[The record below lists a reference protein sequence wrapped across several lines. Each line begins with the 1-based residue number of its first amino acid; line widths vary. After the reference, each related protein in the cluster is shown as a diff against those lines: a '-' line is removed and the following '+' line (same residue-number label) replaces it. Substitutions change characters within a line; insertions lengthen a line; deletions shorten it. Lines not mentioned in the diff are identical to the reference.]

1 MCVCLPNSTQNC
13 QKGFTKGQRDGR
25 AKTIQVVSNL
35 KILKGSMKNKV
46 SNVQFFGDVDVKLL
60 PNIVEAV
67 QKYVDLP
74 GRTFGV
80 WPLSIVYEVM
90 RKWEKVF
97 PVYEQLG
104 SSSLAAG

>member
-46 SNVQFFGDVDVKLL
+46 SNVQFFHFTSLDLWMINSDHMVLRNFEKLGQSDR
-60 PNIVEAV
+60 PTE
-67 QKYVDLP
+67 
-74 GRTFGV
+74 G
-80 WPLSIVYEVM
+80 
-90 RKWEKVF
+90 
-97 PVYEQLG
+97 
-104 SSSLAAG
+104 

>member
-46 SNVQFFGDVDVKLL
+46 SNVQFFHITSL
-60 PNIVEAV
+60 
-67 QKYVDLP
+67 DLWMINSDHMVL
-74 GRTFGV
+74 RNF
-80 WPLSIVYEVM
+80 
-90 RKWEKVF
+90 EKSGHSDRSG
-97 PVYEQLG
+97 EG
-104 SSSLAAG
+104 